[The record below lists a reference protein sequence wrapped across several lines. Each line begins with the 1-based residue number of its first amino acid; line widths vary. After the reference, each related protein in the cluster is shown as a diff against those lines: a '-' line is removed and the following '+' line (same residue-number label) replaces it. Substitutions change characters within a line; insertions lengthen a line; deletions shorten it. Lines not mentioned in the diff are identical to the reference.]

1 MAPAGLAV
9 WVARTQPGADETARR
24 LKVLGHRPLIAPVLE
39 VRALA
44 GLAIDLK
51 GVGALAFTSANGVR
65 AFAGLCPL
73 RDLPV
78 FAVGDTTA
86 ASAKAEGFVAVS
98 SASGD
103 VAALAAHIAAA
114 RNGFSGLLLHPCAVQ
129 PAGDLVGYLARAGVT
144 AGAVAVYDTHERETL
159 PDLVASALEDEGLDV
174 VLIHS
179 PRAAGVV
186 RRLLDTPVR
195 RAQAQRLSVVGLSPA
210 CLASLETMAFARTA
224 VANRPTD
231 DDLIAELGRL

>member
-1 MAPAGLAV
+1 
-9 WVARTQPGADETARR
+9 
-24 LKVLGHRPLIAPVLE
+24 VLE

-44 GLAIDLK
+44 GPAIDLA
-51 GVGALAFTSANGVR
+51 GAGALAFTSANGLR
-65 AFAGLCPL
+65 AFADACPV

-86 ASAKAEGFVAVS
+86 AAAKAEGFSTVR

-103 VAALAAHIAAA
+103 VVALAAQIAAGCDSFA
-114 RNGFSGLLLHPCAVQ
+114 GLVLHPCAAQ
-129 PAGDLVGYLARAGVT
+129 PAGDLVGELARAGVT
-144 AGAVAVYDTHERETL
+144 ARAAVVYDTHERETL
-159 PDLVASALEDEGLDV
+159 PDLVASALAGESLDV

-179 PRAAGVV
+179 PRAARVV

-210 CLASLETMAFARTA
+210 CLASLGPLAFARA
-224 VANRPTD
+224 AAAHRPTE
-231 DDLIAELGRL
+231 DDLLAELDRL